1 MWNFGRGEGKSLPGS
16 ILPARVRGG
25 ERAANV
31 WQPWRSGASFVNTPP
46 ASWIWLALVIV
57 ACVPAVLPFVKPGY
71 FWNANDARH
80 DAYFIFEY
88 TRALRD
94 GNLYPRWLPDMTFG
108 YGYPLF
114 NIYAPLAVQVGV
126 LLHLLG
132 LGVTQ
137 AVETVFALSLILSA
151 LAMYAFL
158 RHVLGEGAAS
168 VAAVAYAYAPY
179 HLFDMY
185 QRAAMAE
192 SFAFVWM
199 PLVLWGVRASV
210 QRPSPRSIA
219 GLGLAYAGLMLTSNL
234 VAVTFTPLVAGYGL
248 VLALIEWR
256 ERSDLGWGVR
266 GILAAAIG
274 GGLGLALSAWFW
286 LPALLEFKYVNQSQ
300 WYGGYYDFRQH
311 FVYFF
316 QLFSPHWGFGISIPG
331 PDDVISFQ
339 IGIVPYLL
347 AVAGLIALF
356 QARTSTRLEGAY
368 FALVAVFATF
378 LTTEASLWLWD
389 HVPGVAFA
397 QFPWRYLMLTT
408 VAVSVM
414 VGWGIH
420 RGTPRSTLLPVSLIV
435 AAVLIWGSSPYLYV
449 EVVEPLPEQ
458 GPVGLPALMRFQAS
472 EDEMTGV
479 TVFAKEIPRWSGL
492 AEIMARGQDVRTR
505 VEFGHVE
512 RDPALEVRSLEYHSS
527 WERVWFRAKTPG
539 RRIVF
544 NVQMYPGWTAY
555 IYDAT
560 GTQLQQV
567 LRWDELDVTDPYG
580 LVTVPVPEGEH
591 ILILRFEDTLP
602 RKVGKG
608 VSVLGILTLLGLL
621 GWEVRSAA
629 ARGPANSGNETPHL
643 P

>member
-1 MWNFGRGEGKSLPGS
+1 MWNSGRRKKGAVLPGGS
-16 ILPARVRGG
+16 RTSL
-25 ERAANV
+25 V
-31 WQPWRSGASFVNTPP
+31 WVG
-46 ASWIWLALVIV
+46 LVIL
-57 ACVPAVLPFVKPGY
+57 ACVPAVLPFAKPGY

-88 TRALRD
+88 TRALLD

-126 LLHLLG
+126 LIHLLG
-132 LGVTQ
+132 LGITQ
-137 AVETVFALSLILSA
+137 AVEAVFALSVMLSA
-151 LAMYAFL
+151 LAMYMFL
-158 RHVLGEGAAS
+158 RGSLGNLPAF
-168 VAAVAYAYAPY
+168 VAAVAYTYMPY

-192 SFAFVWM
+192 SFSFVWM
-199 PLVLWGVRASV
+199 PLVLWGVRAGIM
-210 QRPSPRSIA
+210 RPSTRTLA

-234 VAVTFTPLVAGYGL
+234 VTVVFTPLAAGYGL
-248 VLALIEWR
+248 VLALVQR
-256 ERSDLGWGVR
+256 RQGRSLASVGR
-266 GILAAAIG
+266 GILTAIAG

-286 LPALLEFKYVNQSQ
+286 LPALLEFKYVNQEQ

-311 FVYFF
+311 FVYLF
-316 QLFSPHWGFGISIPG
+316 QLFHPRWGFGISVPG

-339 IGIVPYLL
+339 IGLVPYFL
-347 AVAGLIALF
+347 ALSGLVALVG
-356 QARTSTRLEGAY
+356 TRSFFRWEGGY
-368 FALVAVFATF
+368 FALAAVAATY
-378 LTTEASLWLWD
+378 LTTGASLWLWE

-408 VAVSVM
+408 VTLSVL
-414 VGWGIH
+414 VGWSIH
-420 RGTPRSTLLPVSLIV
+420 KGTSSPHPALAILV
-435 AAVLIWGSSPYLYV
+435 AVLLIWGSSPYLYV

-479 TVFAKEIPRWSGL
+479 TVFAREIPRWSGL
-492 AEIMARGQDVRTR
+492 AEIMVRGQDVRTR

-512 RDPALEVRSLEYHSS
+512 RDPALEVRPLEYRST
-527 WERVWFRAKTPG
+527 WERVWFEAVTPG

-567 LRWDELDVTDPYG
+567 LRWNELEVTDPYG

-591 ILILRFEDTLP
+591 ILVLRFEDTPP
-602 RKVGKG
+602 RRVGKAISLAGALVLVGGYLVARFRREG
-608 VSVLGILTLLGLL
+608 VM
-621 GWEVRSAA
+621 RDA
-629 ARGPANSGNETPHL
+629 
-643 P
+643 